1 MSYVLR
7 VGERAVTT
15 SGGAVALP
23 IEGGRTCVDGD
34 VVRVILSFSAPTEPE
49 RRAVEHGPVDLG
61 VFADGGLAA
70 LLLRIGVPIDPQL
83 IEVKAPLNLLDRS
96 THRNGF
102 LNGGPRGTR
111 VDLVATHDGGA
122 THETPGPA
130 LSAKLALC
138 DSDTGV
144 VRALRALELP
154 AAVAEALRKAGHAQV
169 TTFTCPTEV
178 ERATFHATRAAT
190 VEELMARAVER
201 CRVAA
206 R

>member
-23 IEGGRTCVDGD
+23 IEGGRTCIDGD
-34 VVRVILSFSAPTEPE
+34 VVRIILSFTDPTDFE

-61 VFADGGLAA
+61 VFTDGGLAA

-96 THRNGF
+96 AHRNGF
-102 LNGGPRGTR
+102 LNGGHRHTR
-111 VDLVATHDGGA
+111 VDPAATHNGTA

-130 LSAKLALC
+130 LSAELALC
-138 DSDTGV
+138 DSDTGIV
-144 VRALRALELP
+144 QALRALELP
-154 AAVAEALRKAGHAQV
+154 AAVADALREAGYAQI
-169 TTFTCPTEV
+169 TTYTCPTEV
-178 ERATFHATRAAT
+178 EHATFHATRAAT
-190 VEELMARAVER
+190 VDELMSRAVER
-201 CRVAA
+201 YHVVA

>member
-15 SGGAVALP
+15 SGGAVTLP

-34 VVRVILSFSAPTEPE
+34 VVRIILSFTDPTESE
-49 RRAVEHGPVDLG
+49 RRAVDHGPVEFG

-70 LLLRIGVPIDPQL
+70 LLLRIGVPVDPEL
-83 IEVKAPLNLLDRS
+83 IEVKAPLNILDRS

-102 LNGGPRGTR
+102 LDGSHRPTG
-111 VDLVATHDGGA
+111 VDLVSTHDRTATHTA
-122 THETPGPA
+122 LGPT
-130 LSAKLALC
+130 LSAELVLC

-144 VRALRALELP
+144 VQALRALELP
-154 AAVAEALRKAGHAQV
+154 AAITEALREAGRAQL

-178 ERATFHATRAAT
+178 EHATFHATRAAT
-190 VEELMARAVER
+190 VDELMSRAVER
-201 CRVAA
+201 CRVVA